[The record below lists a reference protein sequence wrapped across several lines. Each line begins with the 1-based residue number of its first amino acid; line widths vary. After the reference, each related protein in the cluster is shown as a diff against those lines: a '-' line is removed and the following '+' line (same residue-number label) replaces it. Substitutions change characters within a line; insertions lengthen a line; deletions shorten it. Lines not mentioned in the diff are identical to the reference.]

1 MTILSLLLQ
10 SSGVVL
16 ARRLSLAKLAV
27 SQQLQA
33 AAYHGL
39 QLQVSQ
45 VCLHTNWPVVT
56 MEGGYRCRIC
66 FLRMHWESPY
76 VHARLAAGFGT
87 TGELWMLCLPLV
99 LRMLMQTDITRAARR
114 IHSCVHLRKQL
125 RCTFIG
131 WCILCGLKGYLV
143 VARRLK
149 KRCGCCG
156 HDMTLHICKPLRGA
170 YVQYGCWICQ
180 HRLYHCSQGGVA
192 GSPSSS
198 RPGSPKVK
206 GRSVEHVWW
215 QAMHSPQLSVCS

>member
-45 VCLHTNWPVVT
+45 VCLHTNWPVES

-66 FLRMHWESPY
+66 FLRMHWESPC
-76 VHARLAAGFGT
+76 VHARRT
-87 TGELWMLCLPLV
+87 SRV
-99 LRMLMQTDITRAARR
+99 LRAGSIPVCICANTCVARSVVGVSCAA
-114 IHSCVHLRKQL
+114 S
-125 RCTFIG
+125 
-131 WCILCGLKGYLV
+131 KGYLV

-206 GRSVEHVWW
+206 GRSVEHIWW